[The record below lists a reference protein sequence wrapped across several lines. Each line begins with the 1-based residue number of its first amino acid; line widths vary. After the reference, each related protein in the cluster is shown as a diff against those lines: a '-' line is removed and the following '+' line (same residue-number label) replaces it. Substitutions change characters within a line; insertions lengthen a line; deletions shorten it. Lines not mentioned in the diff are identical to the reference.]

1 MRVRVW
7 GGGGRREEAPTVTP
21 SFPCHSLSKASHWY
35 LWDAFM
41 GLGRGLE
48 ARQAGALVRPLS
60 VGTGPVL
67 TQRHVVTDILT
78 LVYVCRKRR
87 HTALTEET
95 NFTANAAVHTTHTY
109 TNTHSHFHRGP
120 GAIQ

>member
-1 MRVRVW
+1 MW
-7 GGGGRREEAPTVTP
+7 GGGGRREKAPTGTP
-21 SFPCHSLSKASHWY
+21 SFPCHSLSKASHWD

-48 ARQAGALVRPLS
+48 ARQAGALVRPLG

-67 TQRHVVTDILT
+67 TQRHVVTDVLT

-87 HTALTEET
+87 Q
-95 NFTANAAVHTTHTY
+95 AVL
-109 TNTHSHFHRGP
+109 RE
-120 GAIQ
+120 